1 MTDERTAVIG
11 SVTSKDGTTNSSRKP
26 IEWRTR

>member
-1 MTDERTAVIG
+1 MTDVRTALIG

-26 IEWRTR
+26 IERGTR